1 MKEKIEIS
9 CMECDADYIVSHEL
23 DQHRYEPKKCI
34 FCGEELD
41 TDEIHTFEFDDEEEE
56 WIENE

>member
-1 MKEKIEIS
+1 
-9 CMECDADYIVSHEL
+9 MECDADYIVSHEL